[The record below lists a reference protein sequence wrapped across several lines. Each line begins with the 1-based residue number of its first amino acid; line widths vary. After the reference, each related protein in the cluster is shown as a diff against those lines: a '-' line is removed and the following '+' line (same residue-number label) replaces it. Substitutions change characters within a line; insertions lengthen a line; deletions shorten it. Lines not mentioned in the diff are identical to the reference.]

1 MDVSVEVGLLGE
13 RVTHLIKP
21 VDMQEAKEKAAEA
34 WAASKERVAGTTE
47 VRG

>member
-1 MDVSVEVGLLGE
+1 MDVGVEVGWLGE
-13 RVTHLIKP
+13 RMIYLIKP